1 MKTKYAEHM
10 NSYPTIFL
18 SFADA
23 KDSKNRI
30 VACVKEQLLKVYD
43 QYSFTLENL
52 SIFEKPQFD
61 SILKGLSNLDD
72 GNLETVD
79 RAISFL
85 MTRCHQ
91 YYGKRVMLFIDE
103 YDTPFIELI
112 REVFM
117 KMYAGRLLLCFIP
130 H

>member
-1 MKTKYAEHM
+1 MKTTYAEHM

-103 YDTPFIELI
+103 
-112 REVFM
+112 
-117 KMYAGRLLLCFIP
+117 
-130 H
+130 

>member
-1 MKTKYAEHM
+1 METKYAEHM

-18 SFADA
+18 SFADE

-103 YDTPFIELI
+103 
-112 REVFM
+112 
-117 KMYAGRLLLCFIP
+117 
-130 H
+130 

>member
-1 MKTKYAEHM
+1 MLAEFFDITKNSKVIFADTAIMKTKYAEHM

-52 SIFEKPQFD
+52 SIFEQPQFD

-103 YDTPFIELI
+103 
-112 REVFM
+112 
-117 KMYAGRLLLCFIP
+117 
-130 H
+130 

>member
-1 MKTKYAEHM
+1 MSGWQKPRWLHGPADSVKHSYEQALPAHGVLAEFFDITKNSKVIFADTAIMKTKYAEHM

-52 SIFEKPQFD
+52 SIFEKPQF
-61 SILKGLSNLDD
+61 
-72 GNLETVD
+72 
-79 RAISFL
+79 
-85 MTRCHQ
+85 
-91 YYGKRVMLFIDE
+91 
-103 YDTPFIELI
+103 
-112 REVFM
+112 
-117 KMYAGRLLLCFIP
+117 
-130 H
+130 

>member
-1 MKTKYAEHM
+1 M
-10 NSYPTIFL
+10 
-18 SFADA
+18 
-23 KDSKNRI
+23 
-30 VACVKEQLLKVYD
+30 KEQLLKVYD

-72 GNLETVD
+72 GNLETVN

-103 YDTPFIELI
+103 
-112 REVFM
+112 
-117 KMYAGRLLLCFIP
+117 
-130 H
+130 